1 MGNSPRLYRNRAV
14 RASAQGMVMVEA
26 KTKSLKSIEEKMES
40 LDSGSLRYHILES
53 AKNFKRSWIEL
64 GRSLYSVWK
73 DKMYKEWGYVNFDIY
88 VSREIGIRK
97 QTAMKLLKSY
107 YFLEKEEP
115 QYLKTDYAESAKAVN
130 IPSYES
136 VNILRRA
143 KNNKDLDEDD
153 YSNLKIEIFEKGKD
167 AQEVKKNLGV
177 IIRQRQ
183 ELEPL
188 EAQKKRKLATLRRL
202 LGQLRML
209 KQEADLLKML
219 PMPLIKELDA
229 LLKKIDIEMKE

>member
-1 MGNSPRLYRNRAV
+1 MDETKS
-14 RASAQGMVMVEA
+14 
-26 KTKSLKSIEEKMES
+26 KSLKSIEEKMEN

-73 DKMYKEWGYVNFDIY
+73 EKMYKEWGYVNFDLY

-115 QYLKTDYAESAKAVN
+115 QYLKNDYADASQAAN

-136 VNILRRA
+136 VDILRQA
-143 KNNKDLDEDD
+143 KNKKVLDEDD
-153 YSNLKIEIFEKGKD
+153 YKNLKKEIFEKGRD
-167 AQEVKKNLGV
+167 AQELKKNLGV

-183 ELEPL
+183 ELDPE
-188 EAQKKRKLATLRRL
+188 EAQEKRKLAIIRRM

-209 KQEADLLKML
+209 KQEAEVLKML

-229 LLKKIDIEMKE
+229 LIKKIDVAMGA

>member
-1 MGNSPRLYRNRAV
+1 MHEEKP
-14 RASAQGMVMVEA
+14 
-26 KTKSLKSIEEKMES
+26 KSLRNIEEKMES

-53 AKNFKRSWIEL
+53 AKNFKCSWIEL

-73 DKMYKEWGYVNFDIY
+73 DKMYKEWGYINFDIY

-115 QYLKTDYAESAKAVN
+115 QYLKADYADNSKAAQ

-136 VNILRRA
+136 VDILRQA
-143 KNNKDLDEDD
+143 KNKKVLDEED
-153 YSNLKIEIFEKGKD
+153 YSNLKKEIFEKGRD
-167 AQEVKKNLGV
+167 AQELKKNLGV

-183 ELEPL
+183 ELEPE
-188 EAQKKRKLATLRRL
+188 EAQEKRKLATLKRL

-209 KQEADLLKML
+209 KQEVEILKML
-219 PMPLIKELDA
+219 PFALIKELDA
-229 LLKKIDIEMKE
+229 LIKKMELEIGR

>member
-1 MGNSPRLYRNRAV
+1 MD
-14 RASAQGMVMVEA
+14 EA
-26 KTKSLKSIEEKMES
+26 KTKSLRNIEEKMES

-53 AKNFKRSWIEL
+53 AKNFKCSWIEL
-64 GRSLYSVWK
+64 GRSLYSAWK
-73 DKMYKEWGYVNFDIY
+73 DKMYKEWGYLNFDVY

-115 QYLKTDYAESAKAVN
+115 QYLKSDYAQANQAAN

-136 VNILRRA
+136 VDILRQA
-143 KNNKDLDEDD
+143 KNKKALDEHD
-153 YSNLKIEIFEKGKD
+153 YNSLKKEIFEKGRD
-167 AQEVKKNLGV
+167 AQELKKNLGV

-183 ELEPL
+183 ELDPQ
-188 EAQKKRKLATLRRL
+188 EAQEKRKQAVVRRL
-202 LGQLRML
+202 LGQLRAL
-209 KQEADLLKML
+209 KQEAEVLKML

-229 LLKKIDIEMKE
+229 LIKKIDLSFLSDRQ

>member
-1 MGNSPRLYRNRAV
+1 M
-14 RASAQGMVMVEA
+14 QET
-26 KTKSLKSIEEKMES
+26 KTKSLKSIEEKMVT

-73 DKMYKEWGYVNFDIY
+73 DKMYKEWGYLNFDIY

-115 QYLKTDYAESAKAVN
+115 QYLKADYAEASPAAN

-136 VNILRRA
+136 VDILRQA
-143 KNNKDLDEDD
+143 KNKRVDEDD
-153 YSNLKIEIFEKGKD
+153 YKNLKKEIFEKGRD
-167 AQEVKKNLGV
+167 AQELKKNLGV

-183 ELEPL
+183 
-188 EAQKKRKLATLRRL
+188 
-202 LGQLRML
+202 
-209 KQEADLLKML
+209 
-219 PMPLIKELDA
+219 
-229 LLKKIDIEMKE
+229 

>member
-1 MGNSPRLYRNRAV
+1 MTEV
-14 RASAQGMVMVEA
+14 
-26 KTKSLKSIEEKMES
+26 KTKSLKNIEEKMEG
-40 LDSGSLRYHILES
+40 LDAGSLRYHILES
-53 AKNFKRSWIEL
+53 AKNFKSSWIEL

-73 DKMYKEWGYVNFDIY
+73 DKMYKEWGYVNFDVY

-115 QYLKTDYAESAKAVN
+115 QYLKTDYAGSAAAAQ

-136 VNILRRA
+136 VDILRQA
-143 KNNKDLDEDD
+143 KNKKALDEDD
-153 YSNLKIEIFEKGKD
+153 YNNLKKEIFEKGKD
-167 AQEVKKNLGV
+167 AQELKKNLGV

-183 ELEPL
+183 ELEPE
-188 EAQKKRKLATLRRL
+188 EAQEKRKLATLRRL

-209 KQEADLLKML
+209 KQEAQLLKML
-219 PMPLIKELDA
+219 PMPLIKELEEMI
-229 LLKKIDIEMKE
+229 KKIEGIVDGSCRG

>member
-1 MGNSPRLYRNRAV
+1 M
-14 RASAQGMVMVEA
+14 QET
-26 KTKSLKSIEEKMES
+26 KTKSLKSIEEKMVT

-73 DKMYKEWGYVNFDIY
+73 DKMYKEWGYLNFDIY

-115 QYLKTDYAESAKAVN
+115 QYLKADYACASSAAN

-136 VNILRRA
+136 VDILRQA
-143 KNNKDLDEDD
+143 KNKRVDEDD
-153 YSNLKIEIFEKGKD
+153 YKNLKKEIFEKGRD
-167 AQEVKKNLGV
+167 AQELKKNLGV

-183 ELEPL
+183 ELEPE
-188 EAQKKRKLATLRRL
+188 EAQEKRKLAAVRRL

-209 KQEADLLKML
+209 KQEVEILKML

-229 LLKKIDIEMKE
+229 LIKKIELEMER

>member
-1 MGNSPRLYRNRAV
+1 MD
-14 RASAQGMVMVEA
+14 ET
-26 KTKSLKSIEEKMES
+26 KTKSLRNIEEKMES

-53 AKNFKRSWIEL
+53 AKNFKCSWIEL

-73 DKMYKEWGYVNFDIY
+73 EKMYKEWGYINFDIY

-115 QYLKTDYAESAKAVN
+115 QYLKADYAQANKAAQ

-136 VNILRRA
+136 VDILRQA
-143 KNNKDLDEDD
+143 KNKKILDKDD
-153 YSNLKIEIFEKGKD
+153 YNNLKKEIFEKGRD
-167 AQEVKKNLGV
+167 AVELKKNLGV
-177 IIRQRQ
+177 IIRSRQ
-183 ELEPL
+183 ELEPE
-188 EAQKKRKLATLRRL
+188 EAQEKRKMVTLRRL
-202 LGQLRML
+202 LGQLRSL
-209 KQEADLLKML
+209 KQEVEVLKML

-229 LLKKIDIEMKE
+229 LIKKLDLEIGV